1 MLFWALVAS
10 MWIGNCFLLF
20 LNVPMVRYLLS
31 IFKIPYAVLFPS
43 ILFFCC
49 IGTFSVNNN
58 LQDVL
63 ITAGFGFVGYCFLR
77 LELDPAPLI
86 LGFILGPMLEEYFR
100 RSLLLSQGSFSVFFT
115 RPISAT
121 LLSLIGAFIVW
132 QIVSFYWQKGKGPV
146 PDLQTVE
153 D

>member
-1 MLFWALVAS
+1 

-49 IGTFSVNNN
+49 IGTYSVNNN
-58 LQDVL
+58 IEDVL
-63 ITAGFGFVGYCFLR
+63 ITAGFGLVGYCFLR
-77 LELDPAPLI
+77 FDLDPAPLI

-100 RSLLLSQGSFSVFFT
+100 RSLLLSKGSFSIFFVH
-115 RPISAT
+115 PISAT
-121 LLSLIGAFIVW
+121 LLSLIGVFIAW
-132 QIVSFYWQKGKGPV
+132 QIFVFYRQKARGPV
-146 PDLQTVE
+146 LELQTVE
-153 D
+153 E